1 MPPICPS
8 SGAERAPHFLVP
20 GAFPHEG
27 KNEGEAEMFPESRE
41 DRAPQAGLT
50 GRGAERLHGV
60 RRSLRLPRD
69 GATFPFPSEI
79 PFLFCL
85 RNAEIGADE
94 WTANFA

>member
-1 MPPICPS
+1 
-8 SGAERAPHFLVP
+8 
-20 GAFPHEG
+20 
-27 KNEGEAEMFPESRE
+27 MFPESRE
-41 DRAPQAGLT
+41 DRAPQAHR
-50 GRGAERLHGV
+50 RGAERLHGV